1 MRSQKHRGLA
11 VASLDEIFKR
21 EQLER
26 MAEQQALNPLQS
38 QLAIDPATGQMR
50 DPRNTRNVFD
60 ARMAEVADFQKQGLS
75 AAQEASGL
83 LQQEIPQDPIRD
95 NFFTRRGDNPAL
107 NLLRGIVGQ
116 RLISRGLLEDPTDIA
131 TRNLRAVQQ
140 RNAQIEGLQ
149 SQSDFYTNMAD
160 RLRADAV
167 DRALAQGVPGVSP
180 VQGLPTI
187 ERLQGLNRAAGTF
200 ATAGEEIEQSSA
212 AFDLGQDIAGDARY
226 RQQLALLPGLVA
238 GGVISPQQAEV
249 FKTQGPDELNDSLTN
264 LRVAAEGG
272 DFLPGDRVN
281 PVTGEA
287 FLSDAYTPEDRK
299 QVRLFGRELTSPEE
313 IANNSYGEIHEE
325 YRRSGRFIDA
335 QNVADLTKVVNYLI
349 EADDEGFKFF
359 TGPIAGKI
367 PDAVRAFYDEGR
379 KSLDTRAALRNVVQ
393 KTFRE
398 ILGGQFA
405 FLEGERLIQ
414 NAYDENL
421 PPEYNLIRVRRL
433 LFQAQEIAKAG
444 AERAGHFDKYG
455 TLFGAGEKQLDSG
468 LDGLVASVTDETI
481 AKKGLYSLFSRDER
495 EDMFN
500 SLIRDGSPE
509 ALKEL
514 EELKKWEADNR

>member
-1 MRSQKHRGLA
+1 MTEQK
-11 VASLDEIFKR
+11 
-21 EQLER
+21 
-26 MAEQQALNPLQS
+26 ALNSLQS
-38 QLAIDPATGQMR
+38 TLAIDPATGQMR
-50 DPRNTRNVFD
+50 DPRDARNVFD
-60 ARMAEVADFQKQGLS
+60 ARMAEVADYQKQGLS

-83 LQQEIPQDPIRD
+83 LQQEIPQEAVRD
-95 NFFTRRGDNPAL
+95 NFLTRRGDNQAL
-107 NLLRGIVGQ
+107 NLLRGILSQ

-140 RNAQIEGLQ
+140 RNEQIEGLQ
-149 SQSDFYTNMAD
+149 NQSDFYTNMAD

-167 DRALAQGVPGVSP
+167 DRALAQGIPGVNP
-180 VQGLPTI
+180 VEGLPTD
-187 ERLQGLNRAAGTF
+187 ERLSGYVGAAGTF
-200 ATAGEEIEQSSA
+200 QTPGEAVDTSA
-212 AFDLGQDIAGDARY
+212 AVFDLQQDIARKARHEKQ
-226 RQQLALLPGLVA
+226 RALIPGLVM
-238 GGVISPQQAEV
+238 GNVISAEQGE
-249 FKTQGPDELNDSLTN
+249 FFLTQGPDELNDSLTN
-264 LRVAAEGG
+264 LRIPATGG
-272 DFLPGDRVN
+272 ESLPGDKFN
-281 PVTGEA
+281 PITGEA
-287 FLSDAYTPEDRK
+287 FLNNAYSSEDRK
-299 QVRLFGRELTSPEE
+299 QMRLYGRELTNPEV
-313 IANNSYGEIHEE
+313 IANDSYGKIHEE
-325 YRRSGRFIDA
+325 YRRSGRYIDA
-335 QNVADLTKVVNYLI
+335 QNVADLTKVVNYLTQ
-349 EADDEGFKFF
+349 ADDNGFRFF

-379 KSLDTRAALRNVVQ
+379 ASLDTRAALRNVVQ

-468 LDGLVASVTDETI
+468 LDGLVASVTDATI
-481 AKKGLYSLFSRDER
+481 AERGLYSLFSREER
-495 EDMFN
+495 EQMFN
-500 SLIRDGSPE
+500 SLVADGSSE

-514 EELKKWEADNR
+514 EVLKKWEADNK

>member
-1 MRSQKHRGLA
+1 LDEERKRAELARLAQLGSEASFQQEMMTDPVLAQRLAPGENRRAFDASMQNVSDYQSQGLA
-11 VASLDEIFKR
+11 
-21 EQLER
+21 
-26 MAEQQALNPLQS
+26 
-38 QLAIDPATGQMR
+38 
-50 DPRNTRNVFD
+50 
-60 ARMAEVADFQKQGLS
+60 

-95 NFFTRRGDNPAL
+95 NFFTRRGKNPAL

-167 DRALAQGVPGVSP
+167 YKALAQGVPGVSP
-180 VQGLPTI
+180 VQGLPTTTTL
-187 ERLQGLNRAAGTF
+187 EGLNRAAGTF
-200 ATAGEEIEQSSA
+200 ATPGEQIEQSSA

-226 RQQLALLPGLVA
+226 QQQRALLPGLVA

-249 FKTQGPDELNDSLTN
+249 FKTQGPDELNESLTN

-272 DFLPGDRVN
+272 DSLPGDRVN

-367 PDAVRAFYDEGR
+367 PDAARAFYDEGR

-455 TLFGAGEKQLDSG
+455 TLFGVGEKQLDSG
-468 LDGLVASVTDETI
+468 LDGLVASVTDATI
-481 AKKGLYSLFSRDER
+481 SKRGLYSLFSSDER
-495 EDMFN
+495 EEMFN
-500 SLIRDGSPE
+500 ILFNKIRLDPDNSAAE
-509 ALKEL
+509 QKEL
-514 EELKKWEADNR
+514 ESLKAWEDDNK